1 VQARVTEFY
10 RTQAK
15 EKAEQAARLEAKDLE
30 AQELRDFDREFQ
42 RDGSSYGGG
51 GSIGGGR
58 DWDRD
63 IRDRDSRD
71 SQDSRGSSSRDYDSR
86 SSRDYRDRDQDRGGR
101 DSRRRSRSR
110 SPPSGSRSSSRGL
123 LPPPVHQQQPT
134 VAASRDR

>member
-1 VQARVTEFY
+1 MQARVTEFY

-15 EKAEQAARLEAKDLE
+15 EKAEQAARLEAKDRE

-42 RDGSSYGGG
+42 RDASSYGGG
-51 GSIGGGR
+51 SSSGGGR

-71 SQDSRGSSSRDYDSR
+71 NRDSCGSSRDYDSR
-86 SSRDYRDRDQDRGGR
+86 SSRDRDRDRGGGR

-110 SPPSGSRSSSRGL
+110 SPLGGSRSSSRGL
-123 LPPPVHQQQPT
+123 PPPMHQPQPT